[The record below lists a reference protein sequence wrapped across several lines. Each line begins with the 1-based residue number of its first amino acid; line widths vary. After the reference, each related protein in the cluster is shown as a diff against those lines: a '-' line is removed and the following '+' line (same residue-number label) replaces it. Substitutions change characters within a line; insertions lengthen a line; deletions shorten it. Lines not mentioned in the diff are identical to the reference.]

1 MPHGARF
8 LKLTAEAKA
17 KVHEVTATEARSLEQ
32 GGALL
37 IDVRETEEWAKE
49 RAAGAVHLSKG
60 ILEVKIEEKVPDPAT
75 PIVLYCGGGNRSALA
90 AENLQ
95 RMGYTNVASLAGGF
109 KAWKDQG
116 LETRSSQAGPA

>member
-1 MPHGARF
+1 MPHGPRF
-8 LKLTAEAKA
+8 LKLTSEAKA
-17 KVHEVTATEARSLEQ
+17 NIREVTATEARRLQQ
-32 GGALL
+32 GGTLL
-37 IDVRETEEWAKE
+37 IDVREAEEWAKE
-49 RAAGAVHLSKG
+49 RAEGAMHLSKG

-116 LETRSSQAGPA
+116 LETRS